1 MDFKHQEIWRGKREG
16 LGLSNNKKYN
26 GAILF
31 SYITCIRICEQ
42 QKRLQ
47 ILVFSWCYKLSH
59 SKHLFLEATYM
70 LRRVYKVE

>member
-1 MDFKHQEIWRGKREG
+1 MDFKHKEIWWGKREG
-16 LGLSNNKKYN
+16 LGFP
-26 GAILF
+26 I
-31 SYITCIRICEQ
+31 IRSTTEHSCFPISLASEFVEQ

-70 LRRVYKVE
+70 LRVYKVE